1 MNEKNKIDSE
11 KEKKKIQPSVTND
24 DQKGDF
30 LERREL
36 TKCNEPP
43 EKNHQ
48 NEKKKKIL
56 IKNTIEKIN

>member
-1 MNEKNKIDSE
+1 MKKI
-11 KEKKKIQPSVTND
+11 KLIQKKKKKKIQPSVTND

-48 NEKKKKIL
+48 NEKKKKFL
-56 IKNTIEKIN
+56 